1 LSLVLTIRDG
11 ALRQA
16 GFAAKIADQAPEMVV
31 EFIMPRWSAR

>member
-1 LSLVLTIRDG
+1 VLTIRDG

-16 GFAAKIADQAPEMVV
+16 GFATKIADQASEMVV